1 MAYIFV
7 KKSFDSEIT
16 GKKRGDETLTFK
28 ENAFATMAAAYNSKN
43 IKWQTVDANDNPVN
57 ELVFLDN
64 EITSRVFFPTG
75 NVSEL
80 SSETGKM
87 TGSLKVTAD
96 VSGGDSSN
104 VVFSNFNKVELVN
117 GKADTF
123 KGGTVKES
131 KSALQVAAAGSIT
144 VGKNSK
150 VTTVTG

>member
-28 ENAFATMAAAYNSKN
+28 DNAFATMAAAYNSKN
-43 IKWQTVDANDNPVN
+43 IKWQAVDANGNPVN

-75 NVSEL
+75 NVSVL

-87 TGSLKVTAD
+87 TGSLPVCPKQSAIWFSGIFAAVTLFAS
-96 VSGGDSSN
+96 VAQF
-104 VVFSNFNKVELVN
+104 VF
-117 GKADTF
+117 G
-123 KGGTVKES
+123 
-131 KSALQVAAAGSIT
+131 
-144 VGKNSK
+144 
-150 VTTVTG
+150 